1 MLYDQVDY
9 KITKRF
15 ENKNE
20 TGPQTRKRSKQK
32 LTNSEKKHFYINSV
46 AAYKRNAQNNFLHNS
61 VLLFQ
66 YIAKY

>member
-32 LTNSEKKHFYINSV
+32 LTNSEKNIFT
-46 AAYKRNAQNNFLHNS
+46 
-61 VLLFQ
+61 
-66 YIAKY
+66 